1 MTLKLKS
8 KGINKIKPLKRED
21 TAVYNGVYLIT
32 NKVNNKTYVGSSK
45 DINRR
50 IKTHKRELAEGS
62 HNNRKLQKDYD
73 KYGDENFEYTIL
85 EKDVEHELLT
95 AYEKYWMYKYNSI
108 VMYKGYNRIFSE
120 CTHSQLKYVYN
131 LKEKNEGG
139 K

>member
-85 EKDVEHELLT
+85 EKDVEHEFLT

-108 VMYKGYNRIFSE
+108 VMYRGYNDNMPTLNHKSF
-120 CTHSQLKYVYN
+120 KYVYEK
-131 LKEKNEGG
+131 KEG
-139 K
+139 KK